1 MSKVSINWAE
11 PDIGEEE
18 IEAVTEAMKERWIGG
33 NGPRVKK
40 FESEFARLVGARY
53 ALAVA
58 NGTLALICAMQC
70 LRELRIPRKYIVPT
84 FTFFA
89 TGATAK
95 EMGEVYLVD
104 VDRKTFNITLELSH
118 LRGTSVIIPVD
129 IAGLPVDYDELRKFK
144 KVILA
149 DSAEALG
156 SRYKGELVGKQAD
169 IHTFSLHSS
178 KVITTG
184 EGGMITTND
193 ETKYSIMKSLVNQGY
208 ANANWWEYK
217 HDRLGFNYRMSEIH
231 AAIGLIQLRKLHRYV
246 KERNEKAKIYKDIL
260 GNLVTFQEVSKGYET
275 NNFLS
280 IALIEDPLP
289 IVKEL
294 KGEGIQTK
302 LVWQP
307 LHKQA
312 PLERKISFPNAE
324 YIAERGFFLPI
335 GNRLGEE
342 EVKEIATTVKRLIRK

>member
-40 FESEFARLVGARY
+40 FELEFARLVGARY

-58 NGTLALICAMQC
+58 NGTLALLCAMQC
-70 LRELRIPRKYIVPT
+70 LRELGIAQKYIVPT

-104 VDRKTFNITLELSH
+104 ADRKTFNMALDFSH
-118 LRGTSVIIPVD
+118 LSSVPIVVPVD
-129 IAGLPVDYDELRKFK
+129 IAGLPIDYDELRKTK
-144 KVILA
+144 KIILA

-156 SRYKGELVGKQAD
+156 SKYKGELVGKQAD
-169 IHTFSLHSS
+169 IHTFSFHSS
-178 KVITTG
+178 KVVTTG

-193 ETKYSIMKSLVNQGY
+193 EVKYNIMKSLINQGY
-208 ANANWWEYK
+208 AGANWWEYK
-217 HDRLGFNYRMSEIH
+217 HEKLGFNYRMSEIH
-231 AAIGLIQLRKLHRYV
+231 AAIGLVQLKKLDRYV
-246 KERNEKAKIYKDIL
+246 KERQEKANIYKDIL
-260 GNLVTFQEVSKGYET
+260 GKLVTFQQIPKGYEMNYFLCIVLT
-275 NNFLS
+275 QDPLS
-280 IALIEDPLP
+280 I
-289 IVKEL
+289 VKGL
-294 KGEGIQTK
+294 KEQGIQTK

-307 LHKQA
+307 LHKQT
-312 PLERKISFPNAE
+312 PLKKKVSFPNAE
-324 YIAERGFFLPI
+324 YIADKGFLLPI

-342 EVKEIATTVKRLIRK
+342 EVKEIANIVRRLIR